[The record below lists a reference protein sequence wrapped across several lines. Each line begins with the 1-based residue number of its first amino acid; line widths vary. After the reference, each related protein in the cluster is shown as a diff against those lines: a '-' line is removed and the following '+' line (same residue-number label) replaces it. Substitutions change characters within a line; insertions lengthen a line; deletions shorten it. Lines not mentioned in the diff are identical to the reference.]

1 MNVDRENRDRLVDA
15 VGRFLDEKTTA
26 FQFDDE
32 IFNIWDASDNST
44 VGHVVMSLWLYYD
57 DCKDHT
63 VDLSK
68 EAWDYFQRLILV
80 LQSDAHVEIE
90 THRRWSVTQAGAAI
104 ALSLFCLCS
113 VWLGIGYHLLA
124 VAVPFG
130 LVSVLLSHW
139 RGRAAPQ
146 LSPRQRSL
154 IPFSSIAEILTVRR
168 SVSGFTKHRYP
179 RDLTRERIR
188 SPLMQVA
195 LSLQF
200 HAMWLVF
207 SPLILFFQLLP
218 ETETQSRVHRVP

>member
-1 MNVDRENRDRLVDA
+1 MNMDRENRDRLVDA
-15 VGRFLDEKTTA
+15 IDRFLNETTTA
-26 FQFDDE
+26 FQFDEEVHE
-32 IFNIWDASDNST
+32 IRGASDDPT
-44 VGHVVMSLWLYYD
+44 VTHIASSLWYYYD

-104 ALSLFCLCS
+104 ALALFCLCA

-139 RGRAAPQ
+139 RGRGAPQ

-188 SPLMQVA
+188 SPLTQVA

-218 ETETQSRVHRVP
+218 ETETQSRVHRAP